1 MAIKIINIDDRLI
14 HGQVATTW
22 IKDFGVESVIIVD
35 NKTAND
41 PIQKKIAGLAV
52 PGVQVVIF
60 SVEKFLQVIKKTTIK
75 KPTMLLFANPVELLE
90 VKKGGLDFDYVNI
103 SGMRFNP
110 NRKRLLKNVSVTD
123 EELVAL
129 KELINEQG
137 VNVYTQ
143 TTTRDEKINV
153 KDLIKDK

>member
-60 SVEKFLQVIKKTTIK
+60 SVEKFLKVIKKTTIK

-90 VKKGGLDFDYVNI
+90 VKKGGIDFDYVNI

>member
-60 SVEKFLQVIKKTTIK
+60 SVEKFLQVIKKTEIK
-75 KPTMLLFANPVELLE
+75 KPTMLLFANPIELLE

-110 NRKRLLKNVSVTD
+110 NRKRLFKNVSVTD

>member
-22 IKDFGVESVIIVD
+22 IKDFGIESVIIVD

-41 PIQKKIAGLAV
+41 PIQKKIAGLAA

-60 SVEKFLQVIKKTTIK
+60 TVEKFLQVIKKTTIK
-75 KPTMLLFANPVELLE
+75 KSTMLLFANPIELLE

-110 NRKRLLKNVSVTD
+110 NRIRLIKNVSAT
-123 EELVAL
+123 EEEIAAL
-129 KELINEQG
+129 KELINNEG
-137 VNVYTQ
+137 VQIFAQ
-143 TTTRDEKINV
+143 TTTRDEKTNV

>member
-60 SVEKFLQVIKKTTIK
+60 SVEKFLKVIKKTTIK

>member
-1 MAIKIINIDDRLI
+1 MSIKIINIDDRLI

-60 SVEKFLQVIKKTTIK
+60 TVDKFLEVIKKTTIK
-75 KPTMLLFANPVELLE
+75 KPTMLLFANPIELLA
-90 VKKGGLDFDYVNI
+90 VKRGGLDFDYVNI

-110 NRKRLLKNVSVTD
+110 NRKRLLKNVSVTP
-123 EELVAL
+123 EELEAL
-129 KELINEQG
+129 RELIDVEH
-137 VNVYTQ
+137 VEVYTQ
-143 TTTRDEKINV
+143 TTTRDEKTNV
-153 KDLIKDK
+153 KELIKDK

>member
-35 NKTAND
+35 NKTAED

-52 PGVQVVIF
+52 PGIKVNIF
-60 SVEKFLQVIKKTTIK
+60 SVNKFLEVIKKTEIK
-75 KPTMLLFANPVELLE
+75 RPTMLLFANPIELLA

-110 NRKRLLKNVSVTD
+110 TRKRLLKNVSVTP
-123 EELVAL
+123 EEEKAL
-129 KELINEQG
+129 RELIYEE
-137 VNVYTQ
+137 NVKVFTQ
-143 TTTRDEKINV
+143 TTTRDEKTNLS
-153 KDLIKDK
+153 DLLEK

>member
-60 SVEKFLQVIKKTTIK
+60 NVEKFLKVIKKTTIK
-75 KPTMLLFANPVELLE
+75 KSTMLLFANPVELLE

>member
-60 SVEKFLQVIKKTTIK
+60 SVEKFLQVIKKTEIK

-110 NRKRLLKNVSVTD
+110 NRKRLFKNVSVTD
-123 EELVAL
+123 EELFAL